1 MSASELTR
9 MRLHSRDPEA
19 LERLLDAIGRETT
32 RPFRIMEVCGGQTHS
47 LVRSGIDERLPALL
61 TLVHG
66 PGCPVC
72 VTSLELIDRAH
83 AIASRPDVTFC
94 SFGDMLRVPG
104 SHGDL
109 LAQKARGADVRIV
122 YSPLDALRI
131 AEQDPTRKVVFFAIG
146 FETTAPAN
154 ATAIWLAKRRGV
166 TNFSAL
172 VAHVLTPPAIDAIL
186 EDDDCRVDGF
196 LAPGHVC
203 TITGGSA
210 YGDLARRHRVPIVI
224 TGFEPR
230 DLLEGILMLV
240 RQLEAGRHELENQYA
255 RSATASGNP
264 DALRIVDEVFEVCD
278 RKWRGVGSLAR
289 SGLALRDAY
298 AAHDAARLYEVEAIV
313 ADEPA
318 ACISGQILRG
328 IRKPTDCPAFGTACT
343 PDTPLGATMVS
354 SEGACA
360 AYHACGRK
368 RAAPAE
374 EIAP

>member
-278 RKWRGVGSLAR
+278 RKWRGIGTIPA
-289 SGLALRDAY
+289 SGLRLREEFR
-298 AAHDAARLYEVEAIV
+298 AHDAERKFDVGGIS
-313 ADEPA
+313 ADESPL
-318 ACISGQILRG
+318 CIAGQVLQG
-328 IRKPTDCPAFGTACT
+328 IRKPNECPAFGKQCN
-343 PDTPLGATMVS
+343 PERPLGAPMVS
-354 SEGACA
+354 SEGACS
-360 AYHACGRK
+360 AYYRYARL
-368 RAAPAE
+368 A
-374 EIAP
+374 